1 MRKSVGWWG
10 LLLWALAAPVAAQQ
24 AETATGTGETVSPRF
39 GLRYTT
45 EGAGYD
51 PFASLEAFLPLF
63 ETPGSNLTFMEGRL
77 LLSSK
82 SALGG
87 SAVLGYRSYSPSS
100 NRILGGYL
108 AYDVRD
114 TGESIFNQIG
124 AGFESL
130 GDDWDIRANAYI
142 PVGNT
147 RNQISESFGAA
158 FFQQNSLRL
167 QRVRQFEAAMT
178 GGDVEAGGR
187 LLALGDGDLRG
198 YAGVYYYSAE
208 GSDGVFGVRAR
219 LIARPTDY
227 LGLSVSVQNDRL
239 TDTSV
244 VLSAAVSFPGSRPRG
259 VKTPS
264 ALARIGESVERQ
276 TAIIADE
283 QRKTDTVAASLPDSR
298 NPLRFLHVSLGSGT
312 GTGSFEKP
320 FGSVA
325 EALGAAQSGDIV
337 YLQSGSNPG
346 VPGFKIPDGV
356 SVLSTAPVQQIDTAQ
371 RSAVVLP
378 LSGTGA
384 LPAVTGTVT
393 LGNNSTVSGLA
404 ISVPDDGS
412 ADTRNPGIAGS
423 NTSNPTIRHSTI
435 SSSDGSGI
443 SLNGVSGQLEIASN
457 TISNSAGDGIRI
469 NITGTSTVRSATI
482 ANNTI
487 SNSRSSRGIRVDTLD
502 SSQLQQVSISQNTIA
517 GSRFQGIAIS
527 PLDSSQ
533 IQDIS
538 ITANRVTNSG
548 AAGIL
553 IAPLNNSRVE
563 RASIDSNIVDASD
576 AQGIWVFPHGSSQM
590 GQVSISSNQITNS
603 GLNRNPIPEEDLDF
617 TGSLNGI
624 EINTEEESEGSTI
637 ERVFVQGNRIDRS
650 AEDGI
655 TFIGATISNPTLRD
669 NTVSNSGE
677 AGILLEGT
685 RGQLEIAGNTVSN
698 SGTDGIR
705 ASVTGAEALTAAN
718 ISRNTVSASGRRGI
732 RLDAQD
738 TSQVQQLSVAE
749 NSVTGSFFQGIL
761 VNSGG
766 SSTLGQVSI
775 ASNRISDSGAAGI
788 LASLGE
794 NSRTE
799 QVAIE
804 SNTIDSSD
812 AQGIWILPSGSAR
825 AGSVT
830 IRSNT
835 ISNSGLNR
843 NPTSNPDF
851 DFTGFLNGIEVS
863 AEDSEGGGIQRLLIE
878 SNRVGTSAENGIS
891 IKAATSLR
899 LLSGVRLNTITG
911 SGNFGAVAET
921 VKTGNL
927 CLQLRENTSDRG
939 LQLRQT
945 SGTLQ
950 VEDALSTNAG
960 AVSTSG
966 TITTVPQGTC
976 QVP

>member
-1 MRKSVGWWG
+1 
-10 LLLWALAAPVAAQQ
+10 
-24 AETATGTGETVSPRF
+24 
-39 GLRYTT
+39 
-45 EGAGYD
+45 
-51 PFASLEAFLPLF
+51 
-63 ETPGSNLTFMEGRL
+63 
-77 LLSSK
+77 
-82 SALGG
+82 
-87 SAVLGYRSYSPSS
+87 VLGYRSYSPSG

-108 AYDVRD
+108 AYDMRD

-124 AGFESL
+124 AGFETL

-208 GSDGVFGVRAR
+208 GSEGVFGVRAR

-239 TDTSV
+239 FDTSV
-244 VLSAAVSFPGSRPRG
+244 VLSAAVNFPSSRPRG

-276 TAIIADE
+276 TAIVADE
-283 QRKTDTVAASLPDSR
+283 QRKTDTVAASRPDSR
-298 NPLRFLHVSLGSGT
+298 NPLCFLHVSLGSAT

-378 LSGTGA
+378 LSGTGV

-423 NTSNPTIRHSTI
+423 NISNPTIRDNTI

-443 SLNGVSGQLEIASN
+443 LLNGVSGQLEIASN
-457 TISNSAGDGIRI
+457 TISNSAGDGIRV
-469 NITGTSTVRSATI
+469 NITGTSTVRFATI

-502 SSQLQQVSISQNTIA
+502 SSQ
-517 GSRFQGIAIS
+517 
-527 PLDSSQ
+527 
-533 IQDIS
+533 
-538 ITANRVTNSG
+538 
-548 AAGIL
+548 
-553 IAPLNNSRVE
+553 
-563 RASIDSNIVDASD
+563 
-576 AQGIWVFPHGSSQM
+576 
-590 GQVSISSNQITNS
+590 
-603 GLNRNPIPEEDLDF
+603 
-617 TGSLNGI
+617 
-624 EINTEEESEGSTI
+624 
-637 ERVFVQGNRIDRS
+637 
-650 AEDGI
+650 
-655 TFIGATISNPTLRD
+655 
-669 NTVSNSGE
+669 
-677 AGILLEGT
+677 
-685 RGQLEIAGNTVSN
+685 
-698 SGTDGIR
+698 
-705 ASVTGAEALTAAN
+705 
-718 ISRNTVSASGRRGI
+718 
-732 RLDAQD
+732 
-738 TSQVQQLSVAE
+738 VQQLSVAE
-749 NSVTGSFFQGIL
+749 NTVTGSFFQGIL

-775 ASNRISDSGAAGI
+775 TSNRISDSGAAGI

-812 AQGIWILPSGSAR
+812 ALGIWILPSGSAR

-851 DFTGFLNGIEVS
+851 DFTGFLNGIEVN
-863 AEDSEGGGIQRLLIE
+863 AEDSEDSGIERLLIE
-878 SNRVGTSAENGIS
+878 SNNVVTSAENGIS

-911 SGNFGAVAET
+911 SGSFGAVAET

-939 LQLRQT
+939 FQLRQT

-950 VEDALSTNAG
+950 VEDVLIFIVFRAFRKRVALVSNITKIKISQADQRKFQPTYQKRKLTEMDREFKDAAWYQALALGERIELGAAG
-960 AVSTSG
+960 QSNKEFDANLAERRLKKWRSQAPFDSQDWWQARLAVDNLT
-966 TITTVPQGTC
+966 
-976 QVP
+976 

>member
-1 MRKSVGWWG
+1 M
-10 LLLWALAAPVAAQQ
+10 
-24 AETATGTGETVSPRF
+24 
-39 GLRYTT
+39 
-45 EGAGYD
+45 
-51 PFASLEAFLPLF
+51 
-63 ETPGSNLTFMEGRL
+63 
-77 LLSSK
+77 
-82 SALGG
+82 
-87 SAVLGYRSYSPSS
+87 LGYRSYSPSG

-108 AYDVRD
+108 AYDMRD

-124 AGFESL
+124 AGFETL

-208 GSDGVFGVRAR
+208 GSEGVFGVRAR

-239 TDTSV
+239 FDTSV
-244 VLSAAVSFPGSRPRG
+244 VLSAAVNFPSSRPRG

-276 TAIIADE
+276 TAIVADE
-283 QRKTDTVAASLPDSR
+283 QRKTDTVAASRPDSR
-298 NPLRFLHVSLGSGT
+298 NPLCFLHVSLGSAT

-378 LSGTGA
+378 LSGTGV

-423 NTSNPTIRHSTI
+423 NISNPTIRDNTI

-443 SLNGVSGQLEIASN
+443 LLNGVSGQLEIASN
-457 TISNSAGDGIRI
+457 TISNSAGDGIRV
-469 NITGTSTVRSATI
+469 NITGTSTVRFATI

-502 SSQLQQVSISQNTIA
+502 SSQ
-517 GSRFQGIAIS
+517 
-527 PLDSSQ
+527 
-533 IQDIS
+533 
-538 ITANRVTNSG
+538 
-548 AAGIL
+548 
-553 IAPLNNSRVE
+553 
-563 RASIDSNIVDASD
+563 
-576 AQGIWVFPHGSSQM
+576 
-590 GQVSISSNQITNS
+590 
-603 GLNRNPIPEEDLDF
+603 
-617 TGSLNGI
+617 
-624 EINTEEESEGSTI
+624 
-637 ERVFVQGNRIDRS
+637 
-650 AEDGI
+650 
-655 TFIGATISNPTLRD
+655 
-669 NTVSNSGE
+669 
-677 AGILLEGT
+677 
-685 RGQLEIAGNTVSN
+685 
-698 SGTDGIR
+698 
-705 ASVTGAEALTAAN
+705 
-718 ISRNTVSASGRRGI
+718 
-732 RLDAQD
+732 
-738 TSQVQQLSVAE
+738 VQQLSVAE
-749 NSVTGSFFQGIL
+749 NTVTGSFFQGIL

-775 ASNRISDSGAAGI
+775 TSNRISDSGAAGI

-812 AQGIWILPSGSAR
+812 ALGIWILPSGSAR

-851 DFTGFLNGIEVS
+851 DFTGFLNGIEVN
-863 AEDSEGGGIQRLLIE
+863 AEDSEDSGIERLLIE
-878 SNRVGTSAENGIS
+878 SNNVVTSAENGIS

-911 SGNFGAVAET
+911 SGSFGAVAET

-939 LQLRQT
+939 FQLRQT

-950 VEDALSTNAG
+950 VEDVLIFIVFRAFRKRVALVSNITKIKISQADQRKFQPTYQKRKLTEMDREFKDAAWYQALALGERIELGAAG
-960 AVSTSG
+960 QSNKEFDANLAERRLKKWRSQAPFDSQDWWQARLAVDNLT
-966 TITTVPQGTC
+966 
-976 QVP
+976 